1 MSNSVLS
8 PIRSTVLSCLAVL
21 SSFLSSLYCAVLCC
35 PPPLV
40 SYAVLSPIMSSL
52 HHGVSPL
59 VVAVEGQL
67 GVLLLPGAPEG
78 PGDVPAGPELAEEH
92 LVQPGALVVL
102 GAVLRLLRHLLE
114 PEQFATN

>member
-1 MSNSVLS
+1 
-8 PIRSTVLSCLAVL
+8 
-21 SSFLSSLYCAVLCC
+21 
-35 PPPLV
+35 
-40 SYAVLSPIMSSL
+40 MSSL